1 MDEDAK
7 RGMMVLFQ
15 CFLCHITS
23 SNTIC
28 QVQNVSLTFDYSIR
42 CTKGENNYSFKET
55 KDLVLPSQ
63 GAVHGL
69 NIELINQPI
78 DYSIYYPGK
87 SRKQRLQKNKTKE
100 EAGDK

>member
-42 CTKGENNYSFKET
+42 CTKGESNYSFEET

-69 NIELINQPI
+69 NIEH
-78 DYSIYYPGK
+78 
-87 SRKQRLQKNKTKE
+87 
-100 EAGDK
+100 